1 MPPITDSYVFWT
13 HKGGVGKTTL
23 CLQSTLT
30 YAELHPRQHVIVVD
44 LDEQAN
50 LSSALCTDLGNFY
63 MSHERD
69 AKSGPEAIQNQQ
81 KVFVDRAGAYSR
93 TLCGMLLA
101 SEHNGQWHNCKYPL
115 DPGGAATIGP
125 LTRESSFLIN
135 PRQEGINENLPQN
148 VHLLCGDRRI
158 AGLSAHLMQKCHGP
172 DAYKS
177 QAFGTIPAV
186 WKSTHLI
193 LKNWLDEVAS
203 QLPSD
208 NFDGVTVFMDCN
220 PSMNI
225 FTELGMCAATKLI
238 VPVNADDFSLA
249 AVESMFHSL
258 YGMYQ
263 QGGNMASYEEK
274 MFHHLVKQADTKVD
288 LPKVQ
293 AIVHNRSAI
302 YGNKMATCF
311 DAMSKEQVAVLF
323 KAYQDAR
330 GGQGGMAVGSH
341 VNIFSHSPGGVE
353 PQTAEQFAQVRPSV
367 EVELPTLSFT

>member
-1 MPPITDSYVFWT
+1 MPPIKESYVFWT

-23 CLQSTLT
+23 CLQSSLT
-30 YAELHPRQHVIVVD
+30 YAELNPRQHVIVVD

-50 LSSALCTDLGNFY
+50 LSSALCTDLGNTFS
-63 MSHERD
+63 SHYR
-69 AKSGPEAIQNQQ
+69 APKPGPEAIRHMQEV
-81 KVFVDRAGAYSR
+81 KVDRAGAYSR

-115 DPGGAATIGP
+115 DANSAANAPT

-135 PRQEGINENLPQN
+135 PKKEGFNENLPEN

-158 AGLSAHLMQKCHGP
+158 AGLSAHLMHKCHGP

-177 QAFGTIPAV
+177 QAFGTIAAV

-249 AVESMFHSL
+249 AIESMFYSL

-263 QGGNMASYEEK
+263 HGGNMATYEEK
-274 MFHHLVKQADTKVD
+274 MFHHLAKQEDTKVN

-302 YGNKMATCF
+302 YGNRQATCF
-311 DAMSKEQVAVLF
+311 EAMGKEQVAVLF
-323 KAYQDAR
+323 KAYEDAR
-330 GGQGGMAVGSH
+330 EGRGGVPAGSH
-341 VNIFSHSPGGVE
+341 VNIFSHSPRGAVE
-353 PQTAEQFAQVRPSV
+353 PQDAEQFAQVCPHV
-367 EVELPTLSFT
+367 EASR